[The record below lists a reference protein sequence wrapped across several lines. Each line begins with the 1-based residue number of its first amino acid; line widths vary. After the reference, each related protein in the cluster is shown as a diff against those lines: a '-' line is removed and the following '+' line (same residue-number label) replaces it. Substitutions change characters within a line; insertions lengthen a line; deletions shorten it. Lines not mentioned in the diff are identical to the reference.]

1 MNKNE
6 VVAAIVEK
14 VETLKAKDIE
24 AVLAA
29 YADVVIE
36 ALKDNDA
43 EKVVLPGL
51 GSFKIRNVPERK
63 GVSALGDKKAW
74 IKPAHKEISFK
85 ITKSV
90 KEID

>member
-29 YADVVIE
+29 YDDVVIE